1 MRLIVTKAGGFASL
15 SRAVL
20 VLCTLIVALGSGL
33 GARAD
38 QTPVDGTPIAAPCLD
53 LLEEATPGVSHDEH
67 GGEVASLPA
76 MQGTPSTGGMD
87 GMTGTASPAAT
98 PAATPAAAL
107 PPFDLAFIDLMLP
120 HHEGA
125 IAMGEVALAR
135 AEHQELRAMAQQII
149 DAQGAEQAQLRGWR
163 GAWFGDVPQLDTTV
177 ALSVFDAAMAEL
189 GMPAD
194 SGSLPGMEP
203 NADARALC
211 RAEPPFDLAFIDAM
225 IRHHQGAIT
234 MAEVALQMAVHPEVR
249 SFAKRVIDIQNA
261 EIDKMLIWQEQ
272 WS

>member
-1 MRLIVTKAGGFASL
+1 MIATRARGFASL
-15 SRAVL
+15 SRVVL

-33 GARAD
+33 GALAD
-38 QTPVDGTPIAAPCLD
+38 QTPVEGTPIAAPCLD
-53 LLEEATPGVSHDEH
+53 LLEEATPSASHDEH

-76 MQGTPSTGGMD
+76 MQGTPSTGGVD

-98 PAATPAAAL
+98 PAATPSAAL

-135 AEHQELRAMAQQII
+135 AEHQELRDMAQQII
-149 DAQGAEQAQLRGWR
+149 DSQRARQAQLSSWR
-163 GAWFGDVPQLDTTV
+163 GAWFGEVPQLDTPV

-189 GMPAD
+189 GMSAD
-194 SGSLPGMEP
+194 SGNLHGVDP
-203 NADARALC
+203 NAGAHDLC
-211 RAEPPFDLAFIDAM
+211 RAGPPFDLAFIDAM
-225 IRHHQGAIT
+225 IRHHQGALT
-234 MAEVALQMAVHPEVR
+234 MAEVALQVAVHPEVR
-249 SFAKRVIDIQNA
+249 SFAERVIDIQNA
-261 EIDKMLIWQEQ
+261 EIDQMLIWQEQ

>member
-1 MRLIVTKAGGFASL
+1 MHVIRTEAGHCAPL

-20 VLCTLIVALGSGL
+20 VLCALMVALGTGL

-38 QTPVDGTPIAAPCLD
+38 QTPVDGTPIAAPCLE
-53 LLEEATPGVSHDEH
+53 LLGRATPSAAHEDH
-67 GGEVASLPA
+67 GGEGASTPA
-76 MQGTPSTGGMD
+76 MQGIPSTGEMD
-87 GMTGTASPAAT
+87 GMTGTAS

-135 AEHQELRAMAQQII
+135 AEHQELRTLAQQII
-149 DAQGAEQAQLRGWR
+149 DAQEAEQAQLSGWR
-163 GAWFGDVPQLDTTV
+163 GAWFGEAPPLDTTA

-194 SGSLPGMEP
+194 SGGLHGMDPTAE
-203 NADARALC
+203 ARALC
-211 RAEPPFDLAFIDAM
+211 QAGPPFDLAFIDAM
-225 IRHHQGAIT
+225 IRHHQGAIM
-234 MAEVALQMAVHPEVR
+234 MAEVARQEATHPELR
-249 SFAKRVIDIQNA
+249 SFAETVIDTQNA
-261 EIDKMLIWQEQ
+261 EIDQMLIWGEQ
-272 WS
+272 WN